1 MHPVIAQAIA
11 AERARE
17 LQAHAAA
24 AGRAR
29 QPRRSRHARL
39 FTRFPG
45 AGHAPALRPAAWPPR
60 GPRAA

>member
-11 AERARE
+11 AEQARE

-24 AGRAR
+24 ARRTR

-39 FTRFPG
+39 FARLPSV
-45 AGHAPALRPAAWPPR
+45 GHAQAPRPTAWPLR